1 MQTIT
6 AIQELTFAERARFR
20 QIKKTAAF
28 DEWRRRLL
36 PTDRLPRGSYFK
48 GKLAGPAFFMMDE
61 LWQANAHKP
70 YDLSQFKPS

>member
-48 GKLAGPAFFMMDE
+48 GKLAGPAF
-61 LWQANAHKP
+61 L
-70 YDLSQFKPS
+70 